1 MAHVIEARGI
11 PTLVIGTA
19 LDIMSKVTPPR
30 GVFVDHPVGRTFGPP
45 HDRARN
51 ETVLLAALNELPKFT
66 SRNEILDI
74 DCQWQCDGSRAWEAE
89 LRAEMLRD
97 R

>member
-1 MAHVIEARGI
+1 M
-11 PTLVIGTA
+11 IGTA
-19 LDIMSKVTPPR
+19 LDILSNVAPPR
-30 GVFVDHPVGRTFGPP
+30 GAFVDHPVGRTFGPP

-51 ETVLLAALNELPKFT
+51 VEVLSKALAEMPRF
-66 SRNEILDI
+66 SRSGEIRDLG
-74 DCQWQCDGSRAWEAE
+74 CEWQADGGRAWEDE